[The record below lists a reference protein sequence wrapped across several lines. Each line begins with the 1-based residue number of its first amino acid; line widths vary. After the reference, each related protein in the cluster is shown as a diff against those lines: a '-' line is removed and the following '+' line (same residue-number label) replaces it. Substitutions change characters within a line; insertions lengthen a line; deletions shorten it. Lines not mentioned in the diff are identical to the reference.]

1 MKSFREFI
9 NETPKAEFFGGER
22 TEAQTYVDMDG
33 VLADFEGAASKALGR
48 KITQTSDISGADWKM
63 IRATEDFWS
72 GMLFLKSGR
81 KLWNHIRRQEP
92 FILSA
97 LPTSNRDWAQKGKML
112 WLSRNLPRVSKD
124 RILLVSRRDKQKFAT
139 NAGGRPNLLIDDNA
153 KNISEWKAAGGIG
166 ILHHATKA
174 NQTIARL
181 KKLGY

>member
-9 NETPKAEFFGGER
+9 NETPKAEFFGGSR
-22 TEAQTYVDMDG
+22 IDVQTYVDMDG

-63 IRATEDFWS
+63 IRETDDFWS
-72 GMLFLKSGR
+72 GMEFLRSGR
-81 KLWNHIRRQEP
+81 KLWNHVRKQEP
-92 FILSA
+92 FILSV
-97 LPTSNRDWAQKGKML
+97 LPTSNRDWAQKGKMF
-112 WLSRNLPRVSKD
+112 WLKRNVPRVSKD
-124 RILLVSRRDKQKFAT
+124 RILLVSRKDKQKFAV
-139 NAGGRPNLLIDDNA
+139 NAGGRPNILIDDNA

-166 ILHHATKA
+166 ILHHSTKV

>member
-9 NETPKAEFFGGER
+9 NETPKAEFFGGSR
-22 TEAQTYVDMDG
+22 TEAQTYVDLDG
-33 VLADFEGAASKALGR
+33 VLADFHGAAEKALGR
-48 KITQTSDISGADWKM
+48 KVDRNTDLNGADWKM
-63 IRATEDFWS
+63 IGEVEDFWS
-72 GMLFLKSGR
+72 GMDFLRSGR
-81 KLWNHIRRQEP
+81 KLWNHIRKQQP

-97 LPTSNRDWAQKGKML
+97 LPRTDTGGAKQGKVA
-112 WLSRNLPRVSKD
+112 WVGRNLKGVSKD
-124 RILLVSRRDKQKFAT
+124 RILLVLRKDKQKFAV

-166 ILHHATKA
+166 ILHHSTKV